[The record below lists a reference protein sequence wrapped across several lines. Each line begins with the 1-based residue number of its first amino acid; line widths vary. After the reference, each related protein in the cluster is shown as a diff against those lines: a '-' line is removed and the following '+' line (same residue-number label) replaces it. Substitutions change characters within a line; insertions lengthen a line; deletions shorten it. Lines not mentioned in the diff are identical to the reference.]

1 RSRPSWRGC
10 SAPPGGAAPLLHAPG
25 PLFRD
30 DPANGL
36 DPAGIVEMRDLL
48 RQQAASGKTVFISS
62 HVMAEVQQIC
72 DRVAII
78 NLGELVRVALV
89 ADLLAGHGEVVV
101 KVGDPPPPLALIQ
114 GPEWGPPRRVGDGGG
129 WCPRAHA
136 VRGRGGDLARRA
148 APAAAEPRRDL
159 PQSDREQRRRSQ
171 LNAVVKPT
179 AEPAPASFQ
188 RPPSPG
194 FAGYSPD
201 VAGERPHRPTAEP
214 APASCQRP
222 PSPGSAG
229 YSPDVAGERPHRP
242 TAGPAPA
249 SFQPPPSPDR
259 AGARPQPPT

>member
-89 ADLLAGHGEVVV
+89 ADLLAGHGEFVV
-101 KVGDPPPPLALIQ
+101 KVGDPAAALTLVQ
-114 GPEWGPPRRVGDGGG
+114 GHEWGRSARLEDGVVVTPSPAGRGRELMQFLGAAGIWPDVLRRRRQNLEEIFLSLTGNNDGG
-129 WCPRAHA
+129 
-136 VRGRGGDLARRA
+136 
-148 APAAAEPRRDL
+148 
-159 PQSDREQRRRSQ
+159 
-171 LNAVVKPT
+171 VK
-179 AEPAPASFQ
+179 
-188 RPPSPG
+188 
-194 FAGYSPD
+194 
-201 VAGERPHRPTAEP
+201 
-214 APASCQRP
+214 
-222 PSPGSAG
+222 
-229 YSPDVAGERPHRP
+229 
-242 TAGPAPA
+242 
-249 SFQPPPSPDR
+249 
-259 AGARPQPPT
+259 